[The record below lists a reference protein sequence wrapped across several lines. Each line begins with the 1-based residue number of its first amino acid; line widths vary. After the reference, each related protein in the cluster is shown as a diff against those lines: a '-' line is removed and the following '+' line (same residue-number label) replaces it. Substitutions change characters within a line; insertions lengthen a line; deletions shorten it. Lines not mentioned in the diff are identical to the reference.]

1 MQATEFL
8 EKIVSIYSPSGREDE
23 VAQFIAH
30 EGKELGFTNTEVDHF
45 NNVVLEIGPSTD
57 STTSP
62 QAGSGQAKAEKEI
75 ILLGHID
82 TVKPFL
88 PVKTEDG
95 KLYGR
100 GSVDAK
106 GAFATFVFAALAAA
120 KELKNTK
127 IIVAGASQE
136 EKHGIGGQVLAERFQ
151 NPSAIIVGEPSG
163 VNGITLG
170 YKGTFTMEFFKRKG
184 TMHSANESEQN
195 AIEEA
200 IEFTQK
206 IKAFCEKFNT
216 GKSVWEGLQQRIEK
230 FVYDEVNSVEQV
242 KVRVKFRTPLNF
254 DASELKKV
262 VGENTN
268 GGEVSY
274 LQSWGSEEAC
284 LSSKNSPVTRAFL
297 SSIRAEGGTP
307 VFKVKTGTADMNTF
321 FKAFPDT
328 PIVSYGPGDSN
339 LDHTPEEHLNL
350 AEFETAIK
358 VLTKVLVKL
367 DTSI

>member
-1 MQATEFL
+1 MQATDFL
-8 EKIVSIYSPSGREDE
+8 TEIVSIYSPSGREEE
-23 VAQFIAH
+23 VAQFISNAA
-30 EGKELGFTNTEVDHF
+30 KKLGFEKAETDHF
-45 NNVVLEIGPSTD
+45 NNVVLEIG
-57 STTSP
+57 
-62 QAGSGQAKAEKEI
+62 SGEKEI
-75 ILLGHID
+75 VLLGHID

-106 GAFATFVFAALAAA
+106 GAFAAFVFAALAAG
-120 KELKNTK
+120 KKLKNTK
-127 IIVAGASQE
+127 IIVAGAVQE
-136 EKHGIGGQVLAERFQ
+136 EAHGTGGQVLAEKFKK
-151 NPSAIIVGEPSG
+151 PSVVIVGEPSG
-163 VNGITLG
+163 VSGITLG

-184 TMHSANESEQN
+184 AMHSANGSEQN

-206 IKAFCEKFNT
+206 IKAFCEKFNKD
-216 GKSVWEGLQQRIEK
+216 KSIWEGLQQRVEK
-230 FVYDEVNSVEQV
+230 FVYDEVNGVEQV
-242 KVRVKFRTPLNF
+242 KVRVKFRTPLGF

-262 VGENTN
+262 VGENKN

-284 LSSKNSPVTRAFL
+284 LSPKNSPLTKAFL
-297 SSIRAEGGTP
+297 AAIRAEGGDP

-321 FKAFPDT
+321 MKAFPKT

-339 LDHTPEEHLNL
+339 LDHTPEEHLEL
-350 AEFETAIK
+350 EEFEKAVK
-358 VLTKVLVKL
+358 VLTKVLLKL
-367 DTSI
+367 DESL